1 MNKEVLN
8 LIEIYTKESKELQ
21 KALAFKYNWLNKK
34 FIIEGNLDFT
44 FDNNGLKH
52 YDFIES
58 LYDGIILLKKPRIE
72 EEYFTSDEIEYI
84 KFFTEDLLVLELY
97 DEIPKISKDNF
108 FIELDFTK
116 LELSEYNSLFANFYR
131 TIEFKDLN
139 INLKKPDFYEVIKC
153 LIIRKRLQNLIILTK
168 NQYIDNKIYLPIIS
182 KIYINNKTS
191 RKLVETLKEI
201 SNKFKVEVIN
211 YEDNN
216 F

>member
-1 MNKEVLN
+1 M
-8 LIEIYTKESKELQ
+8 
-21 KALAFKYNWLNKK
+21 
-34 FIIEGNLDFT
+34 
-44 FDNNGLKH
+44 
-52 YDFIES
+52 
-58 LYDGIILLKKPRIE
+58 
-72 EEYFTSDEIEYI
+72 
-84 KFFTEDLLVLELY
+84 ELY
-97 DEIPKISKDNF
+97 DEIPKNSKDNF

-131 TIEFKDLN
+131 TIDFKDLD

-191 RKLVETLKEI
+191 RKLVETLEEI

-216 F
+216 FW

>member
-1 MNKEVLN
+1 M
-8 LIEIYTKESKELQ
+8 
-21 KALAFKYNWLNKK
+21 
-34 FIIEGNLDFT
+34 
-44 FDNNGLKH
+44 
-52 YDFIES
+52 
-58 LYDGIILLKKPRIE
+58 
-72 EEYFTSDEIEYI
+72 
-84 KFFTEDLLVLELY
+84 ELY
-97 DEIPKISKDNF
+97 DEIPKNSKDNF

-131 TIEFKDLN
+131 TIDFKDLN

-153 LIIRKRLQNLIILTK
+153 LIIRKSLQNLIILTK

-191 RKLVETLKEI
+191 RKLVETLEEI